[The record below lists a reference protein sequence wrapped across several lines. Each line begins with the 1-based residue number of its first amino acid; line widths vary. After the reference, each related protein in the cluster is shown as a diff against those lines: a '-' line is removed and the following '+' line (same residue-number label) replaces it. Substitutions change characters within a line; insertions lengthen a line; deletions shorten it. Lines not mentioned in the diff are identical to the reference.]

1 MHIFNTLCHYSII
14 LLDACLWITMRR
26 PKYVGDIVKM
36 NLFHCAVV
44 GLIAVYLHLC
54 LHLYSYLYSLL
65 LTAVEHIP

>member
-1 MHIFNTLCHYSII
+1 
-14 LLDACLWITMRR
+14 MRR